1 MKKIS
6 PKTKLKDIITMDTL
20 SWYEL
25 LPDELCYEASLEHIS
40 SSNREYP
47 LCLKDQ
53 QSHDHLS
60 NAVLFGF
67 SWPGT
72 KAEWHRI
79 HSAIC
84 NIERPSYSNLTIQQF
99 KDRVATALRKAK
111 VW

>member
-6 PKTKLKDIITMDTL
+6 PKTKLKDITTMDTF

-47 LCLKDQ
+47 LKLKDQ
-53 QSHDHLS
+53 QSHDYLS
-60 NAVLFGF
+60 TAVLFGF
-67 SWPGT
+67 RWSDTMTWNT
-72 KAEWHRI
+72 I
-79 HSAIC
+79 HGVIWD
-84 NIERPSYSNLTIQQF
+84 IERSNYNLTIQQF

-111 VW
+111 AW

>member
-6 PKTKLKDIITMDTL
+6 PKTKLKDIITMDTF

-47 LCLKDQ
+47 LNLKDK
-53 QSHDHLS
+53 QSHDCLS
-60 NAVLFGF
+60 NAILFGF
-67 SWPGT
+67 QWSNTMGWNTIHDAIWSLERT
-72 KAEWHRI
+72 K
-79 HSAIC
+79 
-84 NIERPSYSNLTIQQF
+84 YSNLTIQQF

>member
-6 PKTKLKDIITMDTL
+6 PKTKLKDVTTMDTL

-40 SSNREYP
+40 SSEREYLTDYP
-47 LCLKDQ
+47 SKR
-53 QSHDHLS
+53 QSFLS
-60 NAVLFGF
+60 TAVLFGF
-67 SWPGT
+67 SWSET
-72 KAEWHRI
+72 EAEWHRI

-84 NIERPSYSNLTIQQF
+84 NIERSSYSNLTIHQF